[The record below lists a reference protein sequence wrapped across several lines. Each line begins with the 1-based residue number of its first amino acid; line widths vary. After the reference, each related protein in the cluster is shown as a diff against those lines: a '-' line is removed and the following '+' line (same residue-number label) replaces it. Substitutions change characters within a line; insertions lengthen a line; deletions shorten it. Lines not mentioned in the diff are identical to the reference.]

1 MYEGQRRPFKNG
13 HNIKAINY
21 ATFIQYLQNQSTVAK
36 MNVVFIK
43 ENIYIITVLRIGT
56 SHK

>member
-1 MYEGQRRPFKNG
+1 MYEGQWRSLKNG

-36 MNVVFIK
+36 MNVVFMNAHK
-43 ENIYIITVLRIGT
+43 HLYILKRIFI
-56 SHK
+56 